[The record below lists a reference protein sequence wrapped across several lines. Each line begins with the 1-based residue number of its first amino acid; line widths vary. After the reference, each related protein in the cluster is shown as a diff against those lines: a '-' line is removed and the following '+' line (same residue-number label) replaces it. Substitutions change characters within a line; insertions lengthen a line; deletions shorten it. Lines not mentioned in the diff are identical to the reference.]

1 MKIAAIGLAPGERR
15 LDQEHAARLAGEL
28 CCDDARKDRL
38 LRAVYKRTTLSGRSV
53 VLPEATGGEPF
64 LRPGGEPDTA
74 ERMAR
79 YHGEAARL
87 ALRACSGALEKARWE
102 PGSVT
107 HLVTVSC
114 TGFQSPGLDS
124 HLAEALGLPATVE
137 RLNIGFMGCHGA
149 LNGLRAARGFAALGG
164 RVLLCAV
171 EICSVHFQYG
181 WDLEQVTAN
190 ALFADG
196 AAAAACEPSSPED
209 PSPRLTATGANLF
222 PGTAE
227 EMGWR
232 IGNHGFRMN
241 LSPRVPRLIEENL
254 RPWMEEWLAGEGL
267 TVGEIGS
274 WAIHPGG
281 PRILDATARALGLSG
296 EAMEPSWAVF
306 RRHGNMSS
314 PTVLFILEELRAR
327 QAALP
332 RVALAFGPGL
342 AAEGALVC

>member
-1 MKIAAIGLAPGERR
+1 MRIAAIGLAPGERR
-15 LDQEHAARLAGEL
+15 LDQQHAARLAGEL
-28 CCDDARKDRL
+28 CCDDARKGRL
-38 LRAVYKRTTLSGRSV
+38 LRAVYQRTTLTERSV

-64 LRPGGEPDTA
+64 LRPENEPDTA

-79 YHGEAARL
+79 YHGEGCRL
-87 ALRACSGALEKARWE
+87 ALRACSGALEKAGWE

-124 HLAEALGLPATVE
+124 HLAEALGLRPTVE

-196 AAAAACEPSSPED
+196 AAAAACEPSGPD
-209 PSPRLTATGANLF
+209 GASPRLAATGANLF
-222 PGTAE
+222 PATAE

-254 RPWMEEWLAGEGL
+254 RPWVEEWLAGEGL
-267 TVGEIGS
+267 TVEEVGS

-281 PRILDATARALGLSG
+281 PRILDATARALGLG
-296 EAMEPSWAVF
+296 AEAMEPSWTVF
-306 RRHGNMSS
+306 QRHGNMSS
-314 PTVLFILEELRAR
+314 PTVLFILDELERRNAPFPRA
-327 QAALP
+327 
-332 RVALAFGPGL
+332 ALAFGPGL
-342 AAEGALVC
+342 AAEAALVR